1 MLIRLCS
8 VCLLASALGA
18 CVSPASREQV
28 AVVTGAVAAKPLPAG
43 HGVSR
48 RIAYD
53 GAGNF
58 ILPDGSVAPRDA
70 AGGFTLPNGTHLTPD
85 GAGLTLPN
93 GARCVPDGA
102 GGYLCP

>member
-8 VCLLASALGA
+8 VCLLAGILGA
-18 CVSPASREQV
+18 CVSPASQEQV
-28 AVVTGAVAAKPLPAG
+28 AVAAGAIAAKPLPAG
-43 HGVSR
+43 LGVSR

-70 AGGFTLPNGTHLTPD
+70 AGGLTLPNGTHLSPD

-102 GGYLCP
+102 AGYLCP